1 MLRSHFGSAAHL
13 IVGISLTRIL
23 QWDLVW
29 GVLRGIGNR
38 GGGGMR
44 EQEVSSCE
52 GGGSTE
58 IRRTTAENL
67 RAGRLLKTRVPGS
80 RVRPA
85 WCAARRPFSGGHW
98 GRDVV
103 VQSPERSE
111 EAAADGFAAKQLQ
124 VGLAPMG
131 GKLCGKP
138 EQPEAEPIRLG
149 RPPGTREEV
158 LAQHMQGLVSHDGE
172 TPQEGIA
179 PEVVHGG
186 LTGRELG
193 ELLDPLLH
201 HGTVVVATPGGQ
213 SLDALDVGQ
222 HVRLELDIAGIEL
235 QHSPGLDRLSG
246 LDREETHIPE

>member
-23 QWDLVW
+23 QWIWFGGFARD
-29 GVLRGIGNR
+29 REP

-85 WCAARRPFSGGHW
+85 WCAARRPVSGGHW

-149 RPPGTREEV
+149 RPPGTRRGSFG
-158 LAQHMQGLVSHDGE
+158 A
-172 TPQEGIA
+172 A
-179 PEVVHGG
+179 Y
-186 LTGRELG
+186 
-193 ELLDPLLH
+193 
-201 HGTVVVATPGGQ
+201 
-213 SLDALDVGQ
+213 
-222 HVRLELDIAGIEL
+222 AG
-235 QHSPGLDRLSG
+235 SG
-246 LDREETHIPE
+246 KPRR